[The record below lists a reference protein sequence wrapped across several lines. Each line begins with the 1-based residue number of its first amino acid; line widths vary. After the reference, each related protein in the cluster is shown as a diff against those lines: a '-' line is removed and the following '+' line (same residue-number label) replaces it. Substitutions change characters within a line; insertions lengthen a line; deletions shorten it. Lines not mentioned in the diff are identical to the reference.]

1 LLETFIS
8 VMILPIRG
16 HGDMIGCNF

>member
-1 LLETFIS
+1 
-8 VMILPIRG
+8 MILPIRG